1 MKLQIRSG
9 ANKLNQ
15 YILNEDWY
23 AVKSRCEKHPNEAG
37 VWTKRVGFFD
47 GEHDSRVLP
56 LHQACALHA
65 PKDVIHDLIKAYPK
79 GVQETETGFKRLPL
93 HVACQHGSSADVVQL
108 LLSYNPLG
116 GRIEDIF
123 GRTPMH
129 YACSN
134 GAPPEVMDAFLS
146 VDASTASY
154 PDTAGWLPIHVACHM
169 GVSTEAI
176 QKLLDANP
184 RSANAKTKKGS
195 TPLKLLSKINCKNKD
210 EIAGLLVNASVAR
223 EQVTS
228 ICTSNTGA
236 KEGRFVSSAA

>member
-1 MKLQIRSG
+1 MKLPIRSG
-9 ANKLNQ
+9 ANKLQ
-15 YILNEDWY
+15 QHILNEDWY

-65 PKDVIHDLIKAYPK
+65 PKDAIHALIKAYPK
-79 GVQETETGFKRLPL
+79 GVQEIETAFKRLPL
-93 HVACQHGSSADVVQL
+93 HIACQHGSSADVVEL
-108 LLSYNPLG
+108 MLSYDPLSG
-116 GRIEDIF
+116 QTEDIF
-123 GRTPMH
+123 GRTPIH
-129 YACSN
+129 FACSN
-134 GAPPEVMDAFLS
+134 GAPPDVIDAFLLA
-146 VDASTASY
+146 DASIASY
-154 PDTAGWLPIHVACHM
+154 PDNAGWLPIHVACHM
-169 GVSTEAI
+169 GVSTESI

-184 RSANAKTKKGS
+184 RSVNAKTKKGS

-228 ICTSNTGA
+228 ICTSNIGA
-236 KEGRFVSSAA
+236 KEGRLTPSAA